1 MKHRAVFLDRDGV
14 INVDRH
20 YLHRTDQFQ
29 FIAGVPQ
36 ALQRLQQAGWK
47 LVVVTN
53 QSGIARGL
61 YTEDDYQGLT
71 RHMLALL
78 ADEDVTLDAVLH
90 CPHLPDGNVPRY
102 RTACECRKPAPGM
115 LLQAAREL
123 DLDLARSVM
132 VGDKGSDLQAGR
144 SAGVARCLLVRSG
157 QAIDAGDIALA
168 DAVHD
173 DLAACVDD
181 LLGPGH
187 TDAGRP
193 PSPSCP
199 RAQGS

>member
-1 MKHRAVFLDRDGV
+1 MGHRAVFLDRDGV

-20 YLHRTDQFQ
+20 YLHRTEDFE

-36 ALQRLQQAGWK
+36 ALQRLQQAEWK

-53 QSGIARGL
+53 QSGIARGR
-61 YTEDDYQGLT
+61 YDEAAYQRLT
-71 RHMLALL
+71 DHMRAQLA
-78 ADEDVTLDAVLH
+78 AQGVTLDAVLH
-90 CPHLPDGNVPRY
+90 CPHLPDAAIAAY
-102 RTACECRKPAPGM
+102 RRVCDCRKPAPGM

-123 DLDLARSVM
+123 SLDLPRSVL

-157 QAIDAGDIALA
+157 QGIDEGDIALA

-173 DLAACVDD
+173 DLAACADE
-181 LLGPGH
+181 LLGP
-187 TDAGRP
+187 AP
-193 PSPSCP
+193 PTPSVP
-199 RAQGS
+199 RAPRP

>member
-1 MKHRAVFLDRDGV
+1 MGERAVFLDRDGV

-20 YLHRTDQFQ
+20 YLHRIEDFE

-36 ALQRLQQAGWK
+36 ALQRLQQAEWK

-61 YTEDDYQGLT
+61 YTEDDYQRLT
-71 RHMLALL
+71 RHMQALL
-78 ADEDVTLDAVLH
+78 AEAGVRLDAVLH
-90 CPHLPDGNVPRY
+90 CPHLPDAKVPAY
-102 RTACECRKPAPGM
+102 RVACACRKPEPGM
-115 LLQAAREL
+115 LLRAAL
-123 DLDLARSVM
+123 QLNLDLARSVI

-157 QAIDAGDIALA
+157 QAIDANDMALA

-173 DLAACVDD
+173 DLAACVDEV
-181 LLGPGH
+181 LGSTPG
-187 TDAGRP
+187 AAA
-193 PSPSCP
+193 SPDT
-199 RAQGS
+199 

>member
-1 MKHRAVFLDRDGV
+1 MGHRAVFLDRDGV

-20 YLHRTDQFQ
+20 YLHRTEDFE

-53 QSGIARGL
+53 QSGIARGM
-61 YTEDDYQGLT
+61 YTEDDYRRLT
-71 RHMLALL
+71 RHMRALL
-78 ADEDVTLDAVLH
+78 AETGVTLDAVLH
-90 CPHLPDGNVPRY
+90 CPHLPDGPVAAY
-102 RTACECRKPAPGM
+102 CIACECRKPAPGM
-115 LLQAAREL
+115 LVQAALRL
-123 DLDLARSVM
+123 NLDLARSVM

-157 QAIDAGDIALA
+157 QAIDAEDIALA

-173 DLAACVDD
+173 DLGACAEE
-181 LLGPGH
+181 LLGSTPG
-187 TDAGRP
+187 AA
-193 PSPSCP
+193 S
-199 RAQGS
+199 RADT

>member
-1 MKHRAVFLDRDGV
+1 MGDRAVFLDRDGV

-20 YLHRTDQFQ
+20 YLHRIEDFE
-29 FIAGVPQ
+29 FVAGVPQ

-61 YTEDDYQGLT
+61 YTEDDYQRLT

-78 ADEDVTLDAVLH
+78 AQQGVTLDAVLH
-90 CPHLPDGNVPRY
+90 CPHLPDGAVAAY
-102 RTACECRKPAPGM
+102 RLVCDCRKPAPGM

-123 DLDLARSVM
+123 KLDLARSVM

-157 QAIDAGDIALA
+157 QGIDAGDIALA

-173 DLAACVDD
+173 DLARCADE
-181 LLGPGH
+181 LLGSTPGAAVSA
-187 TDAGRP
+187 DA
-193 PSPSCP
+193 
-199 RAQGS
+199 

>member
-1 MKHRAVFLDRDGV
+1 MNARAVFLDRDGV

-20 YLHRTDQFQ
+20 YLHRIEQFE

-36 ALQRLQQAGWK
+36 ALHRLQQAGWK

-61 YTEDDYQGLT
+61 YTEDAYQQLT

-78 ADEDVTLDAVLH
+78 ADADVTLDAVLH
-90 CPHLPDGNVPRY
+90 CPHLPEGTVPRY
-102 RTACECRKPAPGM
+102 RSTCECRKPAPGM

-123 DLDLARSVM
+123 SLDLARSVM

-157 QAIDAGDIALA
+157 QAIDAGDVALA

-173 DLAACVDD
+173 DLAACVDE
-181 LLGPGH
+181 LLGAV
-187 TDAGRP
+187 DADAQRP
-193 PSPSCP
+193 RSP
-199 RAQGS
+199 RALG

>member
-1 MKHRAVFLDRDGV
+1 MGERAVFLDRDGV

-20 YLHRTDQFQ
+20 YLHRIEDFE

-36 ALQRLQQAGWK
+36 ALQRLQRAGWK

-61 YTEDDYQGLT
+61 YTERDYQRLT
-71 RHMLALL
+71 QHMQALL
-78 ADEDVTLDAVLH
+78 AAAGVTLDAVLH
-90 CPHLPDGNVPRY
+90 CPHLPGGSVPAY
-102 RTACECRKPAPGM
+102 RIECDCRKPAPGM

-123 DLDLARSVM
+123 KLDLARSVM
-132 VGDKGSDLQAGR
+132 VGDKDSDLQAGR

-157 QAIDAGDIALA
+157 QPVTDDDLAQA

-173 DLAACVDD
+173 DLVRCADE
-181 LLGPGH
+181 LLGSTP
-187 TDAGRP
+187 DAAA
-193 PSPSCP
+193 SP
-199 RAQGS
+199 AT